1 MYLQVVHYYDP
12 RAQTPAATVHAL
24 VLEGSTENPVREKP
38 MCVCIHRSVEKPCP
52 VHCQHDVW
60 VDMNLLQQILM

>member
-24 VLEGSTENPVREKP
+24 VPEGSTENPVREKP
-38 MCVCIHRSVEKPCP
+38 VERKHKQNKGGGGKKCELFIL
-52 VHCQHDVW
+52 
-60 VDMNLLQQILM
+60 NLLH